1 MAEFNGLFEVA
12 IHFAV
17 LLYLAAL
24 GELICERAGVLNL
37 GVEGMIAIGAAVG
50 LIVSIESGNVW
61 LALVAAIIAG
71 ALTAALH
78 GLLTVVL
85 GADQVVSGLA
95 LTILGLGLAAFIGGD
110 YVGRTPTK
118 NGSFAK
124 IDIPGLGDIPV
135 VGDVVFRQPAMFY
148 LAILAGIATWFVLSR
163 TRVGLGL
170 RAAGESAATAD
181 AAGHSVASMR
191 FVAVTVGGAFAGAA
205 GAYLTLF
212 LTKGWSDGVV
222 AGRGWIAVALVIFGS
237 WRPGRVALGAFIFG
251 LTLALQPRLQ
261 TMGVDIS
268 PVLLSM
274 LPYVLTLAAMVVF
287 SIQSRNRPSSAPAA
301 LGIAFHR
308 EER

>member
-12 IHFAV
+12 VHFGV
-17 LLYLAAL
+17 LLFLAAL
-24 GELICERAGVLNL
+24 GELIAERAGILNL
-37 GVEGMIAIGAAVG
+37 GVEGMIAVGAAIG

-61 LALVAAIIAG
+61 LALVAAIVAG
-71 ALTAALH
+71 AIAASIH

-95 LTILGLGLAAFIGGD
+95 LTILGLGFAAFIGGD
-110 YVGRTPTK
+110 YVGRTPTEG
-118 NGSFAK
+118 GSFAK

-135 VGDVVFRQPAMFY
+135 LGDVLFRQPAMFY

-181 AAGHSVASMR
+181 AAGHSVAALR
-191 FVAVTVGGAFAGAA
+191 FVAVTIGGAFAGAA

-274 LPYVLTLAAMVVF
+274 LPYVLTLVAMVVF
-287 SIQSRNRPSSAPAA
+287 SIQSRNRPSTAPAA
-301 LGIAFHR
+301 LGIPFHR